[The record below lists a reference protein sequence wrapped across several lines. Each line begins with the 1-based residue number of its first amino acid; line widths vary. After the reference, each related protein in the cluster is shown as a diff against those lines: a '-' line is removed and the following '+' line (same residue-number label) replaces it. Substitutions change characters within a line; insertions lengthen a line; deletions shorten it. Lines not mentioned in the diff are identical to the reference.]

1 MIFNFKNLSKRDK
14 SKKDVS
20 FLDMSFLNISSFLD
34 MSFLTRLQTRLSS
47 YKKQMILQNLP
58 TVQHKRIM
66 LPHCSRVSY
75 CDACVKN
82 GSRSFCSF
90 FLVWQL
96 LDLNWIKNP
105 FSGPLCPLVQCIHGN
120 LWRKL
125 PVKK

>member
-1 MIFNFKNLSKRDK
+1 MPKYVVCRKSICGFSFLTLQQLCSCPTVIFNFKNLSKRDK

-90 FLVWQL
+90 F
-96 LDLNWIKNP
+96 
-105 FSGPLCPLVQCIHGN
+105 FSLAVIGS
-120 LWRKL
+120 
-125 PVKK
+125 